1 MARDPKPEHTREER
15 KPPGLM
21 LQGKMTLSVL
31 FVIDPHL
38 GPQSPVLCPAHGQVQ
53 QEWGLRSS
61 KRRLEGDCDQTP
73 ARVLR
78 AVTGRG
84 ARVAGHGQRGDL
96 ALLRGRCKEGPAE
109 LEDRA
114 GGRPCVRELG
124 GVSCVGWKADRGDA
138 TP

>member
-53 QEWGLRSS
+53 QDGGSGPVREDS
-61 KRRLEGDCDQTP
+61 KVTVTKHLHVCSELSQEEAPERQGTVRGETLPSCEEDARKDQPSWRTGP
-73 ARVLR
+73 GGAA
-78 AVTGRG
+78 AVCRGAGRG
-84 ARVAGHGQRGDL
+84 FV
-96 ALLRGRCKEGPAE
+96 CWVE
-109 LEDRA
+109 
-114 GGRPCVRELG
+114 
-124 GVSCVGWKADRGDA
+124 S
-138 TP
+138 

>member
-1 MARDPKPEHTREER
+1 MARDPKPEHMREER

-84 ARVAGHGQRGDL
+84 GRARSE
-96 ALLRGRCKEGPAE
+96 GRPCPPARKMQGRTS
-109 LEDRA
+109 RA
-114 GGRPCVRELG
+114 GGQG
-124 GVSCVGWKADRGDA
+124 RGA
-138 TP
+138 AVCQGAGRGFVCWVES